1 MAANLRIPPQTAAL
15 LRERS
20 EVSGLSQHAIILDA
34 LDTYLSASQ
43 TRPTMQQLIARGWA
57 TPPRIPYREATTMLT
72 LPDGVTSL
80 DLLDRED
87 RF

>member
-1 MAANLRIPPQTAAL
+1 MATNLRIPPETAEL
-15 LRERS
+15 LRERA
-20 EVSGLSQHAIILDA
+20 ELSGLSQHAIILDA
-34 LDTYLSASQ
+34 LDTYLSAAQ
-43 TRPTMQQLIARGWA
+43 TRPTMQQLIARGLA
-57 TPPRIPYREATTMLT
+57 SPPLVPYREATRMLT